1 MGEALDVN
9 TSVAADFPLLA
20 QKVYGEPLTYL
31 DSAATTQK
39 PLAVIEALEHYYRL
53 DNSNVHRGAHA
64 IADRATRAFED
75 ARDCIAEFIGAGQ
88 SDQIIWTRGATEA
101 INLVAQSY
109 GRSVLTAGDTLLVP
123 VSEHHANIVPWQM
136 VAIET
141 GAKVVPVPLNQDCEI
156 DLSAYA
162 DLLATGHVK
171 IVAVN
176 QISNA
181 LGTINPIRKIIEMAK
196 AHNAA
201 VLVDGAQAVA
211 HSPVDVEAMGCDF
224 YVFSGHKL
232 YGPTGIGV
240 LWGKRELLEAMP
252 PYQGGGEMIDRVSFD
267 GTTFNQLP
275 FKFEAGTPNIAG
287 AIGLAAAVRYLQS
300 IGIEHAAH
308 HEETLFQYLLSEV
321 KHLPAVERIGNPS
334 QSAAIFSFKVA
345 GAHPSDIGM
354 LLDQQGVAIRTGHH
368 CTQPLMQ
375 FLNLPGTARASLAV
389 YNTRSDIDRF
399 ILALQKACDLLT

>member
-1 MGEALDVN
+1 MGKALDLN

-20 QKVYGEPLTYL
+20 QTVYGEPLTYL

-109 GRSVLTAGDTLLVP
+109 GRSVLTAGDTVLVP

>member
-1 MGEALDVN
+1 MGKALDLN
-9 TSVAADFPLLA
+9 TSVTADFPLLA
-20 QKVYGEPLTYL
+20 QQVYGEPLTYL

-75 ARDCIAEFIGAGQ
+75 ARDCIAEFIGASQ

-109 GRSVLTAGDTLLVP
+109 GRSVLTAGDTVLVP

-162 DLLATGHVK
+162 DLLATGNVK

-399 ILALQKACDLLT
+399 MLALQKACDLLT

>member
-1 MGEALDVN
+1 MGEDLDVN

-20 QKVYGEPLTYL
+20 QKVHGEPLTYL

-109 GRSVLTAGDTLLVP
+109 GRSVLTAGDTVLVP

-141 GAKVVPVPLNQDCEI
+141 GAKVVRVPLNQDCEI

-181 LGTINPIRKIIEMAK
+181 LGTVNPIRKIIEMAK

>member
-1 MGEALDVN
+1 MGEALNMN

-20 QKVYGEPLTYL
+20 QKVHGEPLTYL

-109 GRSVLTAGDTLLVP
+109 GRSVLTAGDTVLVP

>member
-1 MGEALDVN
+1 MGEALNMN

-20 QKVYGEPLTYL
+20 QKVHGEPLTYL

-109 GRSVLTAGDTLLVP
+109 GRSVLTAGDTVLVP

-181 LGTINPIRKIIEMAK
+181 LGTVNPIRKIIEMAK

-252 PYQGGGEMIDRVSFD
+252 PYQGGGEMIDTVSFD

>member
-1 MGEALDVN
+1 MGKALNVN

-20 QKVYGEPLTYL
+20 QQVYGEPLTYL

-53 DNSNVHRGAHA
+53 DNSNVHRGAHV

-75 ARDCIAEFIGAGQ
+75 ARNCIAEFIGARQ

-109 GRSVLTAGDTLLVP
+109 GRSVLTAGDTVLVP

-321 KHLPAVERIGNPS
+321 KHLPAVERVGNPS

-399 ILALQKACDLLT
+399 MLALQKACDLLT

>member
-20 QKVYGEPLTYL
+20 QKVHGEPLTYL

-109 GRSVLTAGDTLLVP
+109 GRSVLTAGDTVMVP

-141 GAKVVPVPLNQDCEI
+141 GAKVVRVPLNQDCEI

-181 LGTINPIRKIIEMAK
+181 LGTVNPIRKIIEMAK

-252 PYQGGGEMIDRVSFD
+252 PYQGGGEMIDTVRFD

>member
-20 QKVYGEPLTYL
+20 QKVHGEPLTYL

-101 INLVAQSY
+101 INLVAQTY
-109 GRSVLTAGDTLLVP
+109 GRSVLTAGDTVLVP

>member
-20 QKVYGEPLTYL
+20 QKVHGEPLTYL

-53 DNSNVHRGAHA
+53 DNSNVHRGSHA

-109 GRSVLTAGDTLLVP
+109 GRSVLTAGDTVLVP

-399 ILALQKACDLLT
+399 ILALQKACYLLT